1 MRKLT
6 LFAVALCFAAFSFA
20 QNQGQWSFGAGGNFT
35 APGAGD
41 DNFNA
46 NIGYF
51 AIDGLMLSFSF
62 NMTMDYD
69 TQIPADA
76 DLDGLQD
83 VDANGTAIWAGTV
96 ATEGGF
102 DWGAALRYYAVDNM
116 FVEAELSTGTGEDP
130 DLYFAGGVSLP
141 LGFED
146 RLWFEPMIKLTMPG
160 EEYGPESQ
168 NTLGLAWAFRYTF

>member
-1 MRKLT
+1 MKKLT
-6 LFAVALCFAAFSFA
+6 LFALAICFTAFSFA
-20 QNQGQWSFGAGGNFT
+20 QNQGQWSFGAGGDFT

-62 NMTMDYD
+62 NMTMDYES
-69 TQIPADA
+69 QVHA
-76 DLDGLQD
+76 
-83 VDANGTAIWAGTV
+83 VDAEGNHLLAEDGTHIMGTV
-96 ATEGGF
+96 TTEGGF
-102 DWGAALRYYAVDNM
+102 EWGAAMRYYAVDNM
-116 FVEAELSTGTGEDP
+116 FVEAEMSTGTGEDP
-130 DLYFAGGVSLP
+130 DIYFAGGVSLP

-146 RLWFEPMIKLTMPG
+146 KLWFEPMLKFTMPG
-160 EEYGPESQ
+160 EEYGQASQ

>member
-20 QNQGQWSFGAGGNFT
+20 QNQGQWSFGAGGDFT
-35 APGAGD
+35 SPGAGD
-41 DNFNA
+41 KDFNA

-62 NMTMDYD
+62 NMEMDYD
-69 TQIPADA
+69 TQEPTYNE
-76 DLDGLQD
+76 DGTPVLMED
-83 VDANGTAIWAGTV
+83 GTPMLGTV
-96 ATEGGF
+96 TTEGGF
-102 DWGAALRYYAVDNM
+102 DWGAALRYYAWEDM

-146 RLWFEPMIKLTMPG
+146 RLWFEPMIKFTMPG
-160 EEYGPESQ
+160 EEYGKESQ

>member
-35 APGAGD
+35 APGSGD

-62 NMTMDYD
+62 NMEMDYD
-69 TQIPADA
+69 TQVHAVDENGNHLFA
-76 DLDGLQD
+76 EDGTHIM
-83 VDANGTAIWAGTV
+83 GTET
-96 ATEGGF
+96 TEGGF

-146 RLWFEPMIKLTMPG
+146 RLWFEPMIKFTMPG
-160 EEYGPESQ
+160 EEYGPAYQ